1 MPDEKYNPI
10 ILANAN
16 RKVKE
21 GFQAAFASFEGPIKN
36 AKDARREAERHF
48 AYALAMESV
57 AQAYAGWNEDQLK
70 ACEDEINAAVRRK
83 KHEIAKS
90 PEFNAVCLKLNNMEF
105 FKLSNKWEKN
115 AEGKSVEKPVSVT
128 EFKERYDTK
137 VREAAKEVEAQ
148 KECDRYRNLLGD
160 LDRSTQKS
168 FTGKLKSWFVG
179 NSQEYKDAYA
189 AMETLAY
196 SPEITPY
203 RKDQAKED
211 IMKYLSLRGKKVRDH
226 QYGRERFNAFMKGLA
241 MAMEPKEF
249 GDFCEQINASRNA
262 LDKNN
267 KALVSAKDYMAPEK
281 YQQLQEERAAPAQ
294 EKTEPVK
301 TEPVKTETVKTETVK
316 PEPQGMVL

>member
-1 MPDEKYNPI
+1 MAQPEQKEANKYNPI

-16 RKVKE
+16 RKVRN
-21 GFQAAFASFEGPIKN
+21 GFEAAFASFMGPIKN

-57 AQAYAGWNEDQLK
+57 AQTYANLTENELK
-70 ACEDEINAAVRRK
+70 AREDEINAAVRRQ

-90 PEFNAVCLKLNNMEF
+90 PEFNAVCLKLDNGSF
-105 FKLSNKWEKN
+105 FRLSRKWEKN

-137 VREAAKEVEAQ
+137 VRELSKEVEEQ
-148 KECDRYRNLLGD
+148 KKRDRFHDLLGD

-203 RKDQAKED
+203 RKDQAKEN

-267 KALVSAKDYMAPEK
+267 KALVSAKDYMAPEA
-281 YQQLQEERAAPAQ
+281 YQQLEQEQA
-294 EKTEPVK
+294 KTEPTK
-301 TEPVKTETVKTETVK
+301 TEPAKTETVKTGQ
-316 PEPQGMVL
+316 EPQGMVL